1 MTREESKQFVQQQ
14 VLFGLS
20 RSHYVNFIGPK
31 IGIVPFAWQQQ
42 VLKSTHKR
50 KHILGA
56 RQTGK
61 STIVSS
67 VPCHTAKYYPK
78 SLSIILAPTEA
89 QAIEDILKVK
99 EFIAADPSYPEIK
112 RDSQDEIALDNKSR
126 ILVIPATERSAR
138 GYSRPRT
145 IVLDEASRILD
156 VVYKSGVRPMLTDN
170 PDCELFEIS
179 TPNGKQGF
187 FFDSSSSVRY
197 ERYMIRSPWQVD
209 PRNNWSLI
217 PYMDEDRFT
226 AMMRPRGVMAWF
238 SPRHHNLDE
247 QQANLESMGMQ
258 QYQQEYCCE
267 FVEQEDMV
275 FSYDEI
281 EKAFGQTCQGLDVG
295 TFDTIEPVISY
306 KAVNL

>member
-1 MTREESKQFVQQQ
+1 MTREESKRFVAQQ
-14 VLFGLS
+14 VLYGLS
-20 RSHYVNFIGPK
+20 RSHYIAALGWK
-31 IGIVPFAWQQQ
+31 PFDWQSQ
-42 VLKSTHKR
+42 VLKSQHKR
-50 KHILGA
+50 KIINGS
-56 RQTGK
+56 RQSGK

-99 EFIAADPSYPEIK
+99 EFIASDPSYPDIK
-112 RDSQDEIALDNKSR
+112 RDSQDEIALANKSR

-145 IVLDEASRILD
+145 IVLDEASRIPD
-156 VVYKSGVRPMLTDN
+156 VVCKSGVRPMLTDN

-217 PYMDEDRFT
+217 PYMDEARFT
-226 AMMRPRGVMAWF
+226 AMMRPRGVMVWF
-238 SPRHHNLDE
+238 SPRHHNLDK

-295 TFDTIEPVISY
+295 SFDTIEPVISY

>member
-1 MTREESKQFVQQQ
+1 MTREESKRFVAQQ
-14 VLFGLS
+14 VLYGLS
-20 RSHYVNFIGPK
+20 RSHYIAALGWK
-31 IGIVPFAWQQQ
+31 PFEWQTQ
-42 VLKSTHKR
+42 VLKSQHKR

-56 RQTGK
+56 RQSGK

-99 EFIAADPSYPEIK
+99 EFIAADPSYPDIK
-112 RDSQDEIALDNKSR
+112 RDSQDEIALENKSR

-145 IVLDEASRILD
+145 IVLDEASRIPD

-170 PDCELFEIS
+170 PDCEVFEIS

-187 FFDSSSSVRY
+187 FYDSSSSKRY
-197 ERYMIRSPWQVD
+197 ERYLIRSPWQVD
-209 PRNNWSLI
+209 PRNNWNLI
-217 PYMDEDRFT
+217 QYMQEADFK
-226 AMMRPRGVMAWF
+226 AQMKAKGVMAWF

-275 FSYDEI
+275 FSYDDI
-281 EKAFGQTCQGLDVG
+281 EAVFSQTCRG
-295 TFDTIEPVISY
+295 FDDIGIETIPPVITNL
-306 KAVNL
+306 KAVNI